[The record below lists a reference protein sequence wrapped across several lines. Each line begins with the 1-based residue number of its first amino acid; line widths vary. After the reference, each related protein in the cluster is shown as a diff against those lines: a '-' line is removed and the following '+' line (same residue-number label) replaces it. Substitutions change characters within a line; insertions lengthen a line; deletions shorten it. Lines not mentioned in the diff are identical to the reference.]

1 MLQQGVCSGL
11 GPVPWRQSALGG
23 TDCVRLLPR
32 FAADARGVRSEESSC
47 NKQQVS
53 GRRLSPGV
61 SLMCCCGCRF
71 CVLFSLMDDAESPR
85 TPFDLLYTRML
96 AAATQF
102 QLDNGCNLHSFIKAR
117 APAHFA
123 DMRML
128 IDEPH
133 YRGHTNCTQN
143 YNTGVAHASP
153 SLHAGLANLRTTT
166 FTGSTACIRHQQP
179 LSSDGARDYN
189 CNSHVLR
196 VACDDGEFC
205 SAAHYRNVLN
215 SPLAEQKN
223 AVLRRLE
230 RSIAS
235 MSQPVAM
242 LYLRTV
248 LYGLNQEQLARNTGV
263 SWQMRS
269 SGPFV

>member
-1 MLQQGVCSGL
+1 ML
-11 GPVPWRQSALGG
+11 
-23 TDCVRLLPR
+23 
-32 FAADARGVRSEESSC
+32 
-47 NKQQVS
+47 
-53 GRRLSPGV
+53 
-61 SLMCCCGCRF
+61 
-71 CVLFSLMDDAESPR
+71 
-85 TPFDLLYTRML
+85 
-96 AAATQF
+96 
-102 QLDNGCNLHSFIKAR
+102 R
-117 APAHFA
+117 A
-123 DMRML
+123 
-128 IDEPH
+128 
-133 YRGHTNCTQN
+133 
-143 YNTGVAHASP
+143 
-153 SLHAGLANLRTTT
+153 
-166 FTGSTACIRHQQP
+166 
-179 LSSDGARDYN
+179 
-189 CNSHVLR
+189 
-196 VACDDGEFC
+196 ACDDGEFC